1 MPGLRVQYLLTQA
14 RNALKDTAEQQV
26 KFNEALAR
34 AKAEI
39 EAKAQAQN
47 NGDHGGSNGNG
58 TSDEEHTRSV
68 KPSSLK
74 NSAVK
79 KPGNVISWQKFD
91 LLHCRCPKTKPRTFH
106 SLSNPLGYTTFR
118 HCSKSVPNHTVAIP
132 IVCQGNIVGCLWSG
146 FVRKDLTND
155 KYFSCFVV
163 TNFRQKQDKN

>member
-1 MPGLRVQYLLTQA
+1 M
-14 RNALKDTAEQQV
+14 

-74 NSAVK
+74 VAALKK
-79 KPGNVISWQKFD
+79 KPGNVIS
-91 LLHCRCPKTKPRTFH
+91 
-106 SLSNPLGYTTFR
+106 
-118 HCSKSVPNHTVAIP
+118 
-132 IVCQGNIVGCLWSG
+132 
-146 FVRKDLTND
+146 
-155 KYFSCFVV
+155 
-163 TNFRQKQDKN
+163 

>member
-1 MPGLRVQYLLTQA
+1 MPGLSVQYLLTQA

-39 EAKAQAQN
+39 EAKATKAQN

-79 KPGNVISWQKFD
+79 KARECHF
-91 LLHCRCPKTKPRTFH
+91 
-106 SLSNPLGYTTFR
+106 
-118 HCSKSVPNHTVAIP
+118 
-132 IVCQGNIVGCLWSG
+132 
-146 FVRKDLTND
+146 LTEI
-155 KYFSCFVV
+155 
-163 TNFRQKQDKN
+163 